1 MTDAYQNRIA
11 TAVPQLRYRRLGRVG
26 NPYVIFETLPL
37 QK

>member
-11 TAVPQLRYRRLGRVG
+11 ALCISDIGGFGPVG
-26 NPYVIFETLPL
+26 NLYVIFETLPL